1 MRNFVSPRFLERKLG
16 KELPAKLRFASG
28 KENGGIGV
36 WVCAESGPVTV
47 IVKVIVKV
55 IVSVIV
61 EPECRGQARRQRE
74 EKLLKKGSALRGGY
88 LWGRMFLSART
99 ERNQRCAKGC
109 SSDERCAFACAQS
122 QPTPWTP
129 FYGGRPPEGLVI
141 TSRRAKC
148 SSVIPFASG
157 LRPYVCKI

>member
-1 MRNFVSPRFLERKLG
+1 MQNFISPRFLERKLG

-55 IVSVIV
+55 NVNVSVIV
-61 EPECRGQARRQRE
+61 TSACRGPARRQGE
-74 EKLLKKGSALRGGY
+74 ENFFGEEFRPAGRVPFWVTRKAPKSDWGSPSMSTWLAPVLIGV
-88 LWGRMFLSART
+88 AP
-99 ERNQRCAKGC
+99 Q
-109 SSDERCAFACAQS
+109 
-122 QPTPWTP
+122 TP
-129 FYGGRPPEGLVI
+129 FYGGRPPERLVM

>member
-1 MRNFVSPRFLERKLG
+1 MRNFISPRFLERKLG

-28 KENGGIGV
+28 KENGAIGV
-36 WVCAESGPVTV
+36 WDCAESGLVTV
-47 IVKVIVKV
+47 TVKVIVEV

-61 EPECRGQARRQRE
+61 MSECRGEARRSRE
-74 EKLLKKGSALRGGY
+74 KNFFEEGFRPAGRVPFWVTRKEPKSD
-88 LWGRMFLSART
+88 WGPLPVS
-99 ERNQRCAKGC
+99 
-109 SSDERCAFACAQS
+109 AFAQRAL
-122 QPTPWTP
+122 TVIAPWTP
-129 FYGGRPPEGLVI
+129 FYGGRPPEGLVM